1 MEEEDKYEEE
11 YEEQHQQQMQP
22 RLQERYQRPE
32 FNPYTWRL
40 PETSKRVWDDPAQ
53 KCKTNHPESII
64 TKVLTNAHQKAI
76 ERDADKFLSTAPG
89 KTLSPLNDQHAIRRI
104 KQSSGLS
111 MFGDYDRDG
120 VPNILD
126 CNPRNKNKQGAF
138 HEGWKEY
145 WGEWGKFG
153 KDVGIGTGK
162 KKMTT
167 DKYSQLSMG
176 ADPNKRNRGF
186 YQMMGMPQPKQE
198 KEFVTKYRTFTR
210 NGVTVTTKRKY
221 KNNKK
226 ENSTQKVKNILG
238 F

>member
-1 MEEEDKYEEE
+1 
-11 YEEQHQQQMQP
+11 
-22 RLQERYQRPE
+22 
-32 FNPYTWRL
+32 
-40 PETSKRVWDDPAQ
+40 
-53 KCKTNHPESII
+53 
-64 TKVLTNAHQKAI
+64 
-76 ERDADKFLSTAPG
+76 
-89 KTLSPLNDQHAIRRI
+89 
-104 KQSSGLS
+104 
-111 MFGDYDRDG
+111 
-120 VPNILD
+120 
-126 CNPRNKNKQGAF
+126 
-138 HEGWKEY
+138 
-145 WGEWGKFG
+145 
-153 KDVGIGTGK
+153 
-162 KKMTT
+162 MTT